1 MFFFAQSNVRKDS
14 YVYFRAHLTMRELS
28 INRIAAIALTVAVI
42 AVIFMQSI
50 AVLQLNHELRQ
61 VKWAMKTQIIQ
72 SQSDGEFQRFS
83 FSNSEWKSLFKP
95 DPTEFVFQGH
105 YYDIA
110 FIEQD
115 SNGIVVKC
123 LKDEKE
129 TVMKKQLRTWM
140 DQDDSPYSK
149 TKEKGNVYKVL
160 SKVVLSSV
168 SNEELISLN
177 ALPIFST
184 KSNEYSFICSN
195 SLFRPPIG

>member
-1 MFFFAQSNVRKDS
+1 
-14 YVYFRAHLTMRELS
+14 MRELS

-50 AVLQLNHELRQ
+50 AVLQLNHELRR

-168 SNEELISLN
+168 SQEELISLN
-177 ALPIFST
+177 ALPKYST
-184 KSNEYSFICSN
+184 KNIAYSFICSN